1 MISYLSIAL
10 PIPVQKVFTY
20 RYEHEMSPSDLIG
33 CRALVP
39 FGKQILTGVIVE
51 LGQPVQGM
59 KDIIEVID
67 DAPFFTQSMLR
78 LTKKMSEY
86 YMCSWGEA
94 LKAGIPRGMT
104 PQSVMHVELL
114 TRIDPQELIIMKKRA
129 PKRAAL
135 LDILLSHSGPL
146 TEVYLEKMLKTGT
159 ISDQLDAL
167 ENAGV
172 IKTTRNLEQG
182 SKSRIQSMVYV
193 NPEYM
198 QDEQKLR
205 ETLHLLDEK
214 YPKQSSVFSYVYL
227 QQKRTG
233 NGIAISQV
241 KEDLQLQ
248 SQSPINTLTA
258 NGILIIKKE
267 EYVRVPESIKD
278 SLAQRDESLL
288 TMTLEQKHAHAMIH
302 EALHEVQAKTF
313 LLHGITGSGKTLV
326 YIQAIRS
333 ALALD
338 KDCLLLVPEISLTPQ
353 LVDRFSATFGDQIAV
368 LHSKMTNHERY
379 EHWRT
384 IRNGNARIVIG
395 ARSAL
400 FAPFREGRL
409 GLIIVDEEHESSYKQ
424 EAPAPRY
431 NARDFA
437 VVRGNIENIVT
448 ILGSATPSMESMFNA
463 QHGKY
468 HYLHISSR
476 ADGATLPE
484 LQLIDIREHR
494 KSGTLHGSFSEEML
508 QAIIQRVIKNE
519 GVILFH
525 NRRGFAR
532 FQECPDCGH
541 IPMCK
546 HCSVSLTLHKHSGM
560 LRCHYCGYAERSM
573 HSCTICGGTD
583 IKEPG
588 TGTQKVEEELQDI
601 LFARGIKAVIERM
614 DLDTTSKKGEH
625 RRILT
630 AFSKKEIGILI
641 GTQMVAK
648 GLDFPHVSMVG
659 IIDADHQLFMP
670 DFRSSERT
678 FQLLTQV
685 AGRAGR
691 SGHLQGNVF
700 LQTSHPEHQSILATM
715 TGSYEL
721 FYNDELQSRKEALYP
736 PYSRIITI
744 ECAGPDEYAVH
755 ESATI
760 ISRLLPTKGQPF
772 LLLGPSIPFIAKLK
786 SQYRRVIVLK
796 GNKNED
802 PSGEILRASMKKAMQ
817 VYADTHAKKS
827 VKVTIDIDAYGSV

>member
-1 MISYLSIAL
+1 
-10 PIPVQKVFTY
+10 
-20 RYEHEMSPSDLIG
+20 
-33 CRALVP
+33 
-39 FGKQILTGVIVE
+39 
-51 LGQPVQGM
+51 
-59 KDIIEVID
+59 
-67 DAPFFTQSMLR
+67 
-78 LTKKMSEY
+78 
-86 YMCSWGEA
+86 
-94 LKAGIPRGMT
+94 
-104 PQSVMHVELL
+104 
-114 TRIDPQELIIMKKRA
+114 
-129 PKRAAL
+129 
-135 LDILLSHSGPL
+135 
-146 TEVYLEKMLKTGT
+146 
-159 ISDQLDAL
+159 
-167 ENAGV
+167 
-172 IKTTRNLEQG
+172 
-182 SKSRIQSMVYV
+182 
-193 NPEYM
+193 
-198 QDEQKLR
+198 
-205 ETLHLLDEK
+205 
-214 YPKQSSVFSYVYL
+214 
-227 QQKRTG
+227 
-233 NGIAISQV
+233 
-241 KEDLQLQ
+241 
-248 SQSPINTLTA
+248 
-258 NGILIIKKE
+258 
-267 EYVRVPESIKD
+267 
-278 SLAQRDESLL
+278 
-288 TMTLEQKHAHAMIH
+288 
-302 EALHEVQAKTF
+302 
-313 LLHGITGSGKTLV
+313 
-326 YIQAIRS
+326 
-333 ALALD
+333 
-338 KDCLLLVPEISLTPQ
+338 
-353 LVDRFSATFGDQIAV
+353 
-368 LHSKMTNHERY
+368 MTNHERY

-573 HSCTICGGTD
+573 HSCKICGGTD

-736 PYSRIITI
+736 PYSRIVTI

-817 VYADTHAKKS
+817 VYADTHAKKT

>member
-20 RYEHEMSPSDLIG
+20 RYEHEISPSELIG

-39 FGKQILTGVIVE
+39 FGKRILTGVIVDM
-51 LGQPVQGM
+51 GQPVQGM

-67 DAPFFTQSMLR
+67 DSPFFTKAMLK
-78 LTKKMSEY
+78 LTKRMSEY
-86 YMCSWGEA
+86 YLCSWGEA

-104 PQSVMHVELL
+104 PQSVMHIELMK
-114 TRIDPQELIIMKKRA
+114 RIDPDELARMKKKA

-135 LDILLSHSGPL
+135 LEILQSHSGPL

-159 ISDQLDAL
+159 VSDQLDAL

-172 IKTTRNLEQG
+172 IKTIRNLEEA
-182 SKSRIQSMVYV
+182 SKPRMRSMLYV
-193 NPEYM
+193 HPDYM
-198 QDEQKLR
+198 DDEHKLR
-205 ETLHLLDEK
+205 EILLALDEK
-214 YPKQSSVFSYVYL
+214 SPKQASVFSHVYL
-227 QQKRTG
+227 SQKRLGTG
-233 NGIAISQV
+233 IPVNQV
-241 KEDLQLQ
+241 KEDLALQ
-248 SQSPINTLTA
+248 SLSSINTLSA

-267 EYVRVPESIKD
+267 EYFPGPAHIQD
-278 SLAQRDESLL
+278 SLAKRDESLL
-288 TMTLEQKHAHAMIH
+288 DMTLEQKHAHALIH
-302 EALHEVQAKTF
+302 QALHEQEAKTF

-353 LVDRFSATFGDQIAV
+353 LVDRFTATFGDKIAV
-368 LHSKMTNHERY
+368 LHSKMTNQERY

-400 FAPFREGRL
+400 FAPFRGGRL

-437 VVRGNIENIVT
+437 VVRGNIENVVT

-494 KSGTLHGSFSEEML
+494 KRGMVHGSFTEEML
-508 QAIIQRVIKNE
+508 QAIIQRVIKKE

-560 LRCHYCGYAERSM
+560 LRCHYCGYAEKSM
-573 HSCTICGGTD
+573 HSCTVCGGTD

-601 LFARGIKAVIERM
+601 LNARGIKAVIERM

-630 AFSKKEIGILI
+630 AFSKKEIDILI

-659 IIDADHQLFMP
+659 IVDADHQLFMP

-691 SGHLQGNVF
+691 SGHVQGKVL
-700 LQTSHPEHQSILATM
+700 LQTSHPEHQAILATM

-721 FYNDELQSRKEALYP
+721 FYNDELQSRKDALYP
-736 PYSRIITI
+736 PYTRIVTI
-744 ECAGPDEYAVH
+744 ECTGPDEYAVH

-760 ISRLLPTKGQPF
+760 IAQLLPTNSHAF
-772 LLLGPSIPFIAKLK
+772 NLLGPSVPFIAKLK
-786 SQYRRVIVLK
+786 SQFRRVIVLK

-802 PSGEILRASMKKAMQ
+802 PAGEMMRNILKKAMH
-817 VYADTHAKKS
+817 VYAEHHAKQS
-827 VKVTIDIDAYGSV
+827 VKVTIDIDAYGSI

>member
-1 MISYLSIAL
+1 MISYVSIAL
-10 PIPVQKVFTY
+10 PLPVQKVFTY
-20 RYEHEMSPSDLIG
+20 RHEHDAHPSSFIG

-39 FGKQILTGVIVE
+39 FGKRILTGVIVD

-59 KDIIEVID
+59 KDIIEIID
-67 DAPFFTQSMLR
+67 DHPFFTQSMLR

-86 YMCSWGEA
+86 YLCSWGEA

-114 TRIDPQELIIMKKRA
+114 MKIEQQDLTKMKKKA

-135 LDILLSHSGPL
+135 LEVLMNHSGPL

-159 ISDQLDAL
+159 VSDQLDAL
-167 ENAGV
+167 EHAGV
-172 IKTTRNLEQG
+172 IRTMRNFDQG
-182 SKSRIQSMVYV
+182 TKPRLQSMVYV
-193 NPEYM
+193 HPDIFEN
-198 QDEQKLR
+198 EQKLR
-205 ETLHLLDEK
+205 EILTVLDEK
-214 YPKQSSVFSYVYL
+214 YPKQASVLSHVFL
-227 QQKRTG
+227 QQQRTG
-233 NGIAISQV
+233 KGIALALL
-241 KEDLQLQ
+241 KDDLQLQ
-248 SQSPINTLTA
+248 SQSSIHTLSA
-258 NGILIIKKE
+258 NGILLIKKE
-267 EYVRVPESIKD
+267 ESIVVPEKIKD
-278 SLAQRDESLL
+278 SLAHRDESLL
-288 TMTLEQKHAHAMIH
+288 NMTLEQQHAHALIH
-302 EALHEVQAKTF
+302 EALHEKQAKTF

-326 YIQAIRS
+326 YIQAIRT

-353 LVDRFSATFGDQIAV
+353 LVDRFTATFGDQIAV

-384 IRNGNARIVIG
+384 IRSGNARIVIG

-424 EAPAPRY
+424 EAPSPRY

-437 VVRGNIENIVT
+437 VVRGNIENVVT

-476 ADGATLPE
+476 ADGAKLPE

-494 KSGTLHGSFSEEML
+494 KSGTLHGAFSEELL
-508 QAIIQRVIKNE
+508 QAIIQRVIKKE

-560 LRCHYCGYAERSM
+560 LKCHYCGYAERSM
-573 HSCTICGGTD
+573 HSCSVCGGTE

-588 TGTQKVEEELQDI
+588 TGTQKVEEELNELLI
-601 LFARGIKAVIERM
+601 ARGLKVVIERM
-614 DLDTTSKKGEH
+614 DLDTTARKGEH

-630 AFSKKEIGILI
+630 AFSKKEIDILI

-659 IIDADHQLFMP
+659 IVDADHQLFMP

-691 SGHLQGNVF
+691 SGQLQGKVL
-700 LQTSHPEHQSILATM
+700 LQTSHPDHQAILATM

-721 FYNDELQSRKEALYP
+721 FYNDELQSRKDALYP
-736 PYSRIITI
+736 PYTRIVTI
-744 ECAGPDEYAVH
+744 ECTGPDEYAVH
-755 ESATI
+755 DSATI
-760 ISRLLPTKGQPF
+760 ITQLLPTKGQPF
-772 LLLGPSIPFIAKLK
+772 ILLGPSIPFIAKLK
-786 SQYRRVIVLK
+786 GQFRRVIVLK
-796 GNKNED
+796 GNKHED
-802 PSGEILRASMKKAMQ
+802 PSGEVLRMILKKAMHM
-817 VYADTHAKKS
+817 YAEHHAKQS
-827 VKVTIDIDAYGSV
+827 VKVTLDIDAYGSV